1 MQFGAAHI
9 ATITIII
16 HTAVTTTIIMK
27 CKLINFVTIIDII
40 RNQVFFFKLRLVLK
54 SNMQFEL

>member
-1 MQFGAAHI
+1 MQFGAAPI
-9 ATITIII
+9 ATIIIII

-40 RNQVFFFKLRLVLK
+40 RNQDVIEYLRFVQK
-54 SNMQFEL
+54 